1 MSDLIPFGNQLP
13 THANRK
19 QAMAL
24 KRARESFEL
33 AALQV
38 EASAALSARKV
49 SAVAF
54 VTGVAI
60 DNQARLDAQALI
72 SVQNNPSAAGRI
84 LGILEDGNMEMRH
97 ILRGLGR
104 SL

>member
-1 MSDLIPFGNQLP
+1 
-13 THANRK
+13 
-19 QAMAL
+19 MAL
-24 KRARESFEL
+24 KRARESFQL
-33 AALQV
+33 AALDV
-38 EASAALSARKV
+38 DASAAISAAKV
-49 SAVAF
+49 SAVAL

-97 ILRGLGR
+97 VIRDLGR
-104 SL
+104 NL